1 MAKTKIS
8 EFSATPANNTDIDS
22 INIAEGCAPSG
33 INDAIRELMAQL
45 KDFQTGAVGDSFNG
59 PIGTTTAAAGAF
71 TTLSASSTLGVTGVS
86 TLTGGA
92 VVQGLTVGRG
102 AGAVAT
108 NTAVGSGALQANT
121 SGSQSTAVGYQ
132 AGYSN
137 TTGGANVFLGYQA
150 GYTQT
155 TGGGGAGANTYLGYR
170 AGYLSTGYYNTF
182 VGIQAGQN
190 CTGFSN
196 TFVGSTGTMA
206 SGDQMTT
213 GTKNIIIGNYSG
225 NNDGLDIRTASNYAV
240 ISDGDGNRQ
249 ITMKEGQTLALDSAV
264 PNAGTGITFP
274 ATQSAS
280 SNANTLDDYEEG
292 TFTPKIDGSTS
303 TGTGTYTAQNGYYTK
318 IGNRVNFECY
328 IYWTNH
334 TGTGP
339 MRLGGLPFTIN
350 NSTNNGSVFPMLTYN
365 ISLTANNIA
374 SSCIS
379 IVNSTQAYF
388 IQTPIGGGVYATV
401 DIDTSGEVFISG
413 SYFV

>member
-1 MAKTKIS
+1 VVTLNGTQTLTNKTLTSPTI
-8 EFSATPANNTDIDS
+8 
-22 INIAEGCAPSG
+22 
-33 INDAIRELMAQL
+33 
-45 KDFQTGAVGDSFNG
+45 TGT
-59 PIGTTTAAAGAF
+59 GTIAAA
-71 TTLSASSTLGVTGVS
+71 TVTLSSTLAVTGVS

-92 VVQGLTVGRG
+92 VIQGLTVGRG

-240 ISDGDGNRQ
+240 ISDGDGNRLLS
-249 ITMKEGQTLALDSAV
+249 TANGQTLALDSAV

-280 SNANTLDDYEEG
+280 SDANTLDDYEEG
-292 TFTPKIDGSTS
+292 TWTPTVVGDATA
-303 TGTGTYTAQNGYYTK
+303 GTYTVVPSGCVYTK
-318 IGNRVNFECY
+318 IGRMVALQFNMTFSAASGGSGSAIIGNLPFAIGNSGLAAPAVLTARFLDTTASTSNGLSGMRLQ
-328 IYWTNH
+328 
-334 TGTGP
+334 GTGGVTSFG
-339 MRLGGLPFTIN
+339 MVLAIDNANWEIVSISAIGT
-350 NSTNNGSVFPMLTYN
+350 STEIVGQMTY
-365 ISLTANNIA
+365 
-374 SSCIS
+374 
-379 IVNSTQAYF
+379 IV
-388 IQTPIGGGVYATV
+388 
-401 DIDTSGEVFISG
+401 
-413 SYFV
+413 